1 MRTLVIRL
9 SSISD
14 AKARFVN
21 AGQKALEG
29 TFVPATPSVNFPSYD
44 DMHKVLAPP
53 RLAIVKAMAGQGP
66 LAIREVARRVGRDV
80 QAVHKDVTTLVNAG
94 VLDRTDA
101 GVEFPY
107 DQLHFEFDV
116 KAAA

>member
-14 AKARFVN
+14 ARARFVD

-29 TFVPATPSVNFPSYD
+29 VVVPAIPSVNFPTYD
-44 DMHKVLAPP
+44 DMHRVLAPP
-53 RLAIVKAMAGQGP
+53 RLVIVKAMAGQGP

-94 VLDRTDA
+94 VLDRTEA

-116 KAAA
+116 EAAA

>member
-1 MRTLVIRL
+1 
-9 SSISD
+9 
-14 AKARFVN
+14 
-21 AGQKALEG
+21 
-29 TFVPATPSVNFPSYD
+29 
-44 DMHKVLAPP
+44 
-53 RLAIVKAMAGQGP
+53 

-94 VLDRTDA
+94 VRDRTDA

-107 DQLHFEFDV
+107 GQLHFEFDV

>member
-9 SSISD
+9 SSIAD
-14 AKARFVN
+14 AKARFVS

-29 TFVPATPSVNFPSYD
+29 VVVPATPSVNFLSYD
-44 DMHKVLAPP
+44 DMHRVLAPS
-53 RLAIVKAMAGQGP
+53 RLAIVKAMAGEGP

-94 VLDRTDA
+94 VLNRTEA

>member
-14 AKARFVN
+14 ARARVLN

-29 TFVPATPSVNFPSYD
+29 TLVSATPSVNFLSYD
-44 DMHKVLAPP
+44 DLHKVLAPL

>member
-1 MRTLVIRL
+1 MRTLTIRL

-14 AKARFVN
+14 ARARFAN

-29 TFVPATPSVNFPSYD
+29 VVVPATPSVNFLSYD
-44 DMHKVLAPP
+44 DMHRVLAPP
-53 RLAIVKAMAGQGP
+53 RLTIVKAMAGQGP
-66 LAIREVARRVGRDV
+66 LAIREVARRVARDV
-80 QAVHKDVTTLVNAG
+80 QAVHRDVTTLVNAG
-94 VLDRTDA
+94 VLDRTDG